1 MYGRSAL
8 TRFLDSWHT
17 ADPYAN
23 VFDPN
28 TVWVPG
34 FYPAMGSPDAQG
46 TKAIQN
52 ASYLRVKSLEF
63 GYSLSPSVLKSI
75 GVKKLRVY
83 VNSYNLLT
91 FTGLKNYDPEHQGPN
106 PRDNG
111 NFGVALGGYTY
122 PMNRTFNLG
131 ANVSF

>member
-1 MYGRSAL
+1 
-8 TRFLDSWHT
+8 
-17 ADPYAN
+17 
-23 VFDPN
+23 
-28 TVWVPG
+28 
-34 FYPAMGSPDAQG
+34 MGSPDAQG

-52 ASYLRVKSLEF
+52 ASYLRIKTLEF

-75 GVKKLRVY
+75 GIRKLRVY
-83 VNSYNLLT
+83 VNSYNLIT

-106 PRDNG
+106 PTDNG